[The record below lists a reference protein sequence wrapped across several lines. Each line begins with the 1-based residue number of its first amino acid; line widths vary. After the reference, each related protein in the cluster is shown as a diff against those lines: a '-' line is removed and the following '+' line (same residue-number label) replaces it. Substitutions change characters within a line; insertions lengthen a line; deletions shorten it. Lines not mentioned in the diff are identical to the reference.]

1 MARLLRLVVRAA
13 EPAGPDITRLVLTDP
28 DGWDLPPFR
37 PGAHIDLTLPSGDK
51 RTYSLL
57 NPPSDKARYVIG
69 VKREAQGR
77 GGSLYLCDAA
87 RPGTEIGAGLPRGGL
102 DLEGG
107 PGSAPLVF
115 VAGGIGL
122 TPFLSAGA
130 ALLEAGRTDFTLH
143 LLSRGTAPLA
153 EDLARLV
160 AAGRVVHHDTARAG
174 RPDLAAL
181 IGAPADGRRV
191 YCCGPQGL
199 TDAFEA
205 LTEGWPEGQV
215 HVERFVPPPLVV
227 DPDARPYTLVLAR
240 SGRSIDVP
248 AGVSML
254 DALEAAGI
262 KLDCVCRGGICGACK
277 VDYLEGTPIHR
288 DRILSPADRARKL
301 VACVALSAS
310 DRLVVDL

>member
-13 EPAGPDITRLVLTDP
+13 APAGPDISRLVLTDP
-28 DGWDLPPFR
+28 DDWDLPPFR
-37 PGAHIDLTLPSGDK
+37 PGAHIDLTLPSGEK

-57 NPPSDKARYVIG
+57 NPPSDSARYVIG
-69 VKREAQGR
+69 VKREPQGR
-77 GGSLYLCDAA
+77 GGSLYLCDDA

-102 DLEGG
+102 ELGSG
-107 PGSAPLVF
+107 PHVF

-130 ALLEAGRTDFTLH
+130 ALLEAGRTDFMLH
-143 LLSRGTAPLA
+143 LLFRGAPPLA
-153 EDLARLV
+153 GDLARIA
-160 AAGRVVHHDTARAG
+160 AAGRLVHHDTARAA

-181 IGAPADGRRV
+181 LGDPADGSRV

-205 LTEGWPEGQV
+205 ATAEWPRAQV

-227 DPDARPYTLVLAR
+227 DPDAQPYTLVLAR
-240 SGRSIDVP
+240 SGRSIAVP
-248 AGVSML
+248 AGLSML
-254 DALEAAGI
+254 DALEADGI
-262 KLDCVCRGGICGACK
+262 KLDCVCRGGVCGACK

-301 VACVALSAS
+301 MACVALSAS
-310 DRLVVDL
+310 ERLVVDL

>member
-13 EPAGPDITRLVLTDP
+13 EPAGPDITRLVLADP

-37 PGAHIDLTLPSGDK
+37 PGAHIDLTLPSGEK

-69 VKREAQGR
+69 VKREPQGR
-77 GGSLYLCDAA
+77 GGSLYLCEKAL
-87 RPGTEIGAGLPRGGL
+87 PGTEIGAGLPRGGL

-107 PGSAPLVF
+107 PHVF

-130 ALLEAGRTDFTLH
+130 ALLEAGRTDFVLH
-143 LLSRGTAPLA
+143 LLSRGEMPLA
-153 EDLARLV
+153 GDLARIA
-160 AAGRVVHHDTARAG
+160 AAGRLVHHDTSRAAL
-174 RPDLAAL
+174 PDLATL
-181 IGAPADGRRV
+181 LGDPADGGRV

-205 LTEGWPEGQV
+205 ATADWPAAQV

-248 AGVSML
+248 AGLSML
-254 DALEAAGI
+254 DALEADGI
-262 KLDCVCRGGICGACK
+262 KLDCVCRGGVCGACK

-301 VACVALSAS
+301 MACVALSAS
-310 DRLVVDL
+310 ERLVVDL